1 MAEDSTTPKL
11 ELPKPQRYLT
21 PEEAVQFLGLR
32 NKASL
37 NYLHAGPDGPPF
49 IPLTKRTRSYCL
61 ADLQAWA
68 EARKTSK
75 KTVEARQSKQK

>member
-1 MAEDSTTPKL
+1 MAEESTSTRL
-11 ELPKPQRYLT
+11 ELPKLQRYLT

-32 NKASL
+32 NRAAL

-68 EARKTSK
+68 QARKTTTK
-75 KTVEARQSKQK
+75 